1 MSTMGP
7 NHPDA
12 AARATNLRMHA
23 APEAFSRIWNKPVD
37 LARITRAP
45 LFRLPGMLISVSL
58 TRFRLRVSVSVL
70 GAALGAL
77 VAVPAAHAID
87 WAASV
92 AEASTN
98 NAELTSARSNQR
110 AAEARVQAARSGYF
124 PRVSASADYRDV
136 SGPAVVP
143 GSVYV
148 AGATATQNLFAGFQ
162 DVARVEQASANAQV
176 AQIDLVL
183 VRARLSRDLKFAY
196 ASLRYVQEAVTLTE
210 AIARRTGENLRLVQ
224 LRFEGGRENKGSLLL
239 TQATLKQSQF
249 DNLQARQAIPS
260 VQAQLARAL
269 GRATPEGLRAIDD
282 VPVSPPPVNPNFIA
296 LAAAVPEY
304 RRAEAQ
310 ESAARADVRINRSGF
325 YPTLD
330 LYGTYGREGSDWF
343 PDDSRRTV
351 GATLAIPIFNGGR
364 DYYGVEA
371 ASAALSAASFTRGDA
386 ERSALVRLR
395 QAYAAY
401 VEAIERVQVDEAFL
415 EAATTRADIA
425 RSKYASG
432 LMSFEDW
439 DRIENDLIQR
449 QKNLLLSRRDRVTAE
464 ANWEQ
469 TQGVGVLP

>member
-1 MSTMGP
+1 MQDFFPESP
-7 NHPDA
+7 
-12 AARATNLRMHA
+12 ARRLAVLATAVM
-23 APEAFSRIWNKPVD
+23 AFVGTPAWAINWQE
-37 LARITRAP
+37 
-45 LFRLPGMLISVSL
+45 SV
-58 TRFRLRVSVSVL
+58 
-70 GAALGAL
+70 G
-77 VAVPAAHAID
+77 
-87 WAASV
+87 
-92 AEASTN
+92 EASAN
-98 NAELTSARSNQR
+98 NPELAGARSNLQ
-110 AAEARVQAARSGYF
+110 AAESRIQASRSGFF
-124 PRVSASADYRDV
+124 PQLSASVDYRDT
-136 SGPAVVP
+136 SGAAVIP
-143 GSVYV
+143 GTFYG
-148 AGATATQNLFAGFQ
+148 AGATATQNVFAGFL
-162 DVARVEQASANAQV
+162 DMAKVEQASANAQV
-176 AQIDLVL
+176 AQVDLAL

-210 AIARRTGENLRLVQ
+210 TIARRTGENLRLVQ

-239 TQATLKQSQF
+239 TQASLKQAQF

-260 VQAQLARAL
+260 AQAQLARAL
-269 GRATPEGLRAIDD
+269 GRAEPDGLRAVDD
-282 VPVSPPPVNPNFIA
+282 VPVKAPPPDPDFPT

-304 RRAEAQ
+304 RRAQAQ
-310 ESAARADVRINRSGF
+310 ESAARADVRLNRSGF

-330 LYGTYGREGSDWF
+330 LYGSYGREGSEWLSE
-343 PDDSRRTV
+343 DSRRVV
-351 GATLAIPIFNGGR
+351 GVTLAVPIFRGGR

-371 ASAALSAASFTRGDA
+371 ASAALSAAAFTRNDT
-386 ERSALVRLR
+386 ERLSLERLKK
-395 QAYAAY
+395 AYASY